1 MGYELETDPHLA
13 PLSLALR
20 RTGAMLLDMLV
31 VYAWIIVL
39 TLLSFAVN
47 AIIPFH
53 GALGTSYVARHLVG
67 FFTLTLPIVMYF
79 ALMEGTPRQ
88 ASWGKRRLGL
98 RVVARRGGAASMG
111 QRLLRNAVKFLPW
124 EMVHTHMHLNPGF
137 MMTGETSPAGWML
150 GIYVPCGLALLYV
163 LQVFAAK
170 NGRTIYETWSGTAT
184 IRT

>member
-1 MGYELETDPHLA
+1 
-13 PLSLALR
+13 
-20 RTGAMLLDMLV
+20 MLLDMLV

-53 GALGTSYVARHLVG
+53 GAMGTSYVARHLVG
-67 FFTLTLPIVMYF
+67 FSTLTLPIVMYF
-79 ALMEGTPRQ
+79 ALMEGTPRK

-98 RVVARRGGAASMG
+98 RVVADGRGRVAADGGMASFS

-150 GIYVPCGLALLYV
+150 GIYVPCGLALLFI

-170 NGRTIYETWSGTAT
+170 NGRTIYETLSGTAT

>member
-1 MGYELETDPHLA
+1 
-13 PLSLALR
+13 
-20 RTGAMLLDMLV
+20 MLLDMLV

-47 AIIPFH
+47 AIVPFH
-53 GALGTSYVARHLVG
+53 GAMGTSYVARHLVG

-111 QRLLRNAVKFLPW
+111 QRLL
-124 EMVHTHMHLNPGF
+124 
-137 MMTGETSPAGWML
+137 

-163 LQVFAAK
+163 LQVFVAK

-184 IRT
+184 VRPSSEAGSASP